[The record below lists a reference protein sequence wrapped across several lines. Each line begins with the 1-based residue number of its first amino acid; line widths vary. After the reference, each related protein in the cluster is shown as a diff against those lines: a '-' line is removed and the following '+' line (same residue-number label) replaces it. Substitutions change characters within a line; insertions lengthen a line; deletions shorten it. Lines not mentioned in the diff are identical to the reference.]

1 MEEIVKKV
9 VFVFI
14 IVFCISYPVRTQE
27 IHTFAG
33 QGDLEKVKM
42 LLEQDPSLLDHIYVL
57 GTPALWA
64 ARYGQINVLD
74 YLIKM
79 GADMN
84 KKTSDITPLFHA
96 AFMGEQKTVEYLLSR
111 GAEIGFFEA
120 VECGFKGLA
129 IKMISEGEDI
139 NRFKSSGFLPL
150 HRAARYGHKEIIDY
164 FIENGLEKDVK
175 DNSGQNLI
183 HSAAFGAQF
192 ELVKHLVNLGVDI
205 NAQTKLG
212 DTPLDFAVD
221 NGDMRII
228 EYLKEKGAVSGG
240 KIEYTIDEI
249 TDNIYKISFPGRP
262 DSNAGIFLFPDGALL
277 IDTGGGNRAAGALN
291 YIVKE
296 RNNAEVK
303 YVINTHNDWDH
314 KRGNTFY
321 EERSVIINALNLDEM
336 AKKGILAA
344 KDNPIKN
351 NYESTLSKY
360 YMMKLGGED
369 IVIFPIPGTHTPS
382 DMFIYFRN
390 EDVVFTGDAIT
401 SGILKR
407 DGESEDKYVERVK
420 MRVNYFGEYHNE
432 ILRILIK
439 MCSSSAICVPGHG
452 RSFEISHVKEYLN
465 IAKEAIN
472 R

>member
-1 MEEIVKKV
+1 MIKIKEIIIVLLA
-9 VFVFI
+9 VFVF
-14 IVFCISYPVRTQE
+14 VLPLKVQE

-33 QGDLEKVKM
+33 RGDIEKVKM
-42 LLEQDPSLLDHIYVL
+42 LLEKDPSLLDHVYVL
-57 GTPALWA
+57 GTPTLWA
-64 ARYGQINVLD
+64 ARYGRINVLD

-96 AFMGEQKTVEYLLSR
+96 AFMGEQKTVEFLLSK
-111 GAEIGFFEA
+111 GAEIGFFEI
-120 VECGFKGLA
+120 VECGFKRLA

-139 NRFKSSGFLPL
+139 NQFKSSGYLPL

-164 FIENGLEKDVK
+164 FIENGLEKNIR
-175 DNSGQNLI
+175 DNRGLNLI
-183 HSAAFGAQF
+183 HSAAFGGQY
-192 ELVKHLVNLGVDI
+192 ELVKHLDNIGVDI

-221 NGDMRII
+221 NGDSRII
-228 EYLKEKGAVSGG
+228 NYLKEKGVVSGG
-240 KIEYTIDEI
+240 KIEYIIDEI

-262 DSNAGIFLFPDGALL
+262 DSNAGIFLFPAGALL
-277 IDTGGGNRAAGALN
+277 IDTGGGNRAAEALN
-291 YIVKE
+291 NIVKE

-303 YVINTHNDWDH
+303 YIINTHNDWDH

-321 EERSVIINALNLDEM
+321 EESSVIINGLNVDDM
-336 AKKGILAA
+336 AKKGILTA
-344 KDNPIKN
+344 KKSQIKN

-360 YMMKLGGED
+360 YLMKLSGED

-382 DMFIYFRN
+382 DMFIYFRG

-420 MRVNYFGEYHNE
+420 RRVNYFGAYHNE

-439 MCSSSAICVPGHG
+439 MCSNNTICVPGHG
-452 RSFEISHVKEYLN
+452 RSFKISDVKEYLN
-465 IAKEAIN
+465 VAKEEIS

>member
-1 MEEIVKKV
+1 MKKA

-33 QGDLEKVKM
+33 RGDLEKVKM
-42 LLEQDPSLLDHIYVL
+42 LLEKDSSLLDHVYVL

-64 ARYGQINVLD
+64 ARYGHINVLD

-79 GADMN
+79 GADIN
-84 KKTSDITPLFHA
+84 KKHGDVTPLFHA
-96 AFMGEQKTVEYLLSR
+96 AFMGEQKTVEFLLSR

-139 NRFKSSGFLPL
+139 NQFKSSGYLPL

-164 FIENGLEKDVK
+164 FIENGLEKNIK

-183 HSAAFGAQF
+183 HSAAFGGQY
-192 ELVKHLVNLGVDI
+192 ELVKHLANLQVDI
-205 NAQTKLG
+205 NAQTKRG
-212 DTPLDFAVD
+212 DTPLDYAVD
-221 NGDMRII
+221 NGDPRII
-228 EYLKEKGAVSGG
+228 KYLKEKGAVSTG

-249 TDNIYKISFPGRP
+249 TDSIYKISFPGRP

-277 IDTGGGNRAAGALN
+277 IDTGSGNRAAETLN
-291 YIVKE
+291 NIVKE

-303 YVINTHNDWDH
+303 YIINTHNDWDH
-314 KRGNTFY
+314 KRGNTFFN
-321 EERSVIINALNLDEM
+321 ERSVIINGLNLDDM
-336 AKKGILAA
+336 VKKGILTA
-344 KDNPIKN
+344 KESRIKN
-351 NYESTLSKY
+351 NYESILSKY
-360 YMMKLGGED
+360 HIMKLGGED

-401 SGILKR
+401 GGILQR
-407 DGESEDKYVERVK
+407 ESESEDKYVERVK
-420 MRVNYFGEYHNE
+420 MRTNFFGPYHNE
-432 ILRILIK
+432 ILGILIRI
-439 MCSSSAICVPGHG
+439 CSNKTICVPGHG
-452 RSFEISHVKEYLN
+452 RSFKISDVKEYLN

>member
-1 MEEIVKKV
+1 MKKA

-14 IVFCISYPVRTQE
+14 IVFCISYPVRAQE

-33 QGDLEKVKM
+33 RGDIEKVKIF
-42 LLEQDPSLLDHIYVL
+42 LEQDPSLLDHVYVL

-64 ARYGQINVLD
+64 ARYGRINVLD

-96 AFMGEQKTVEYLLSR
+96 SFVGEQKTVEFLLSK

-139 NRFKSSGFLPL
+139 NQFKSSGYLPL

-164 FIENGLEKDVK
+164 FIENGLEKNIK

-183 HSAAFGAQF
+183 HSAAFGGQY

-205 NAQTKLG
+205 NAQTKRG
-212 DTPLDFAVD
+212 DTPLDYAVD
-221 NGDMRII
+221 NGDPRII
-228 EYLKEKGAVSGG
+228 EYLKENGAVSGG

-249 TDNIYKISFPGRP
+249 TDSIYKISFPGRP
-262 DSNAGIFLFPDGALL
+262 DSNAGVFLFSAGALL
-277 IDTGGGNRAAGALN
+277 IDTGGGNRTAEMLN
-291 YIVKE
+291 NIVKE
-296 RNNAEVK
+296 RNDAGVK
-303 YVINTHNDWDH
+303 YIINTHNDWDH

-321 EERSVIINALNLDEM
+321 EERSVIINGLNLDEM
-336 AKKGILAA
+336 VKKGILTA
-344 KDNPIKN
+344 KKSRIQN

-360 YMMKLGGED
+360 YMMKLGGKD

-382 DMFIYFRN
+382 DMFIYFHD
-390 EDVVFTGDAIT
+390 EDVVFTGDAVT
-401 SGILKR
+401 SGILQR
-407 DGESEDKYVERVK
+407 DSESEDKYAERVK
-420 MRVNYFGEYHNE
+420 MRATYFGAYHNE
-432 ILRILIK
+432 ILRILIL
-439 MCSSSAICVPGHG
+439 MCSSNTICVPGHG
-452 RSFEISHVKEYLN
+452 RSFEISHVKKYLN
-465 IAKEAIN
+465 IAEEVIN